1 MAVLAASVLVK
12 LFMFFLNRNFAKA
25 IGSETLKAT
34 AADSVSDAVATAAVL
49 LSLLISQWTGFSLDG
64 YMGAAVAVFIAF
76 TGGSI
81 LKETVSRLLGK
92 APDAEVVKEI
102 ERKVLSF
109 DGVRGLHDL
118 TVHSY
123 GKNKLYATV
132 HVEVDSRMPIMDAH
146 DLADRIEKDFAA
158 DTDIAMTVHIDPL
171 VFDDPKINRY
181 REEAERIVANIDPR
195 FKMHDFRVAG
205 GTTHS
210 NLVFDVAVPFDCT
223 LSEAEI
229 LSRIKDGVSL
239 LGENLDAVVT
249 VERQNVE
256 YSSALRFLSTVIFLS
271 AIIFMANFIGI
282 PFLNPL
288 CLCLRIFSANNRPYR
303 IQSVAIK
310 FGNIMQPE
318 KSEFMPGISDRFRQ
332 KGYNVC
338 MNSAIKAGIQV
349 FIKPIDFINIF
360 FVAERQQALRSPLR
374 IFLRKEI
381 FYHDYFSFFVH

>member
-1 MAVLAASVLVK
+1 MVAKFLIKEGEKPTSPAARERIGKFSGILGIALNTLLAAGKIAVGALFGMISVLADGMNNLTDCGSNVVSVIGFKMSGKPADKEHPFGHQRAESISALVIALIVLVVAVELAIQSVEKIISPAESEFSYWLVAVLAASVLVK

-25 IGSETLKAT
+25 IGSEALKAT

-195 FKMHDFRVAG
+195 FRMHDFRVVG

-229 LSRIKDGVSL
+229 LSCIKDGVSL

-256 YSSALRFLSTVIFLS
+256 
-271 AIIFMANFIGI
+271 
-282 PFLNPL
+282 
-288 CLCLRIFSANNRPYR
+288 
-303 IQSVAIK
+303 
-310 FGNIMQPE
+310 
-318 KSEFMPGISDRFRQ
+318 
-332 KGYNVC
+332 
-338 MNSAIKAGIQV
+338 
-349 FIKPIDFINIF
+349 
-360 FVAERQQALRSPLR
+360 
-374 IFLRKEI
+374 
-381 FYHDYFSFFVH
+381 